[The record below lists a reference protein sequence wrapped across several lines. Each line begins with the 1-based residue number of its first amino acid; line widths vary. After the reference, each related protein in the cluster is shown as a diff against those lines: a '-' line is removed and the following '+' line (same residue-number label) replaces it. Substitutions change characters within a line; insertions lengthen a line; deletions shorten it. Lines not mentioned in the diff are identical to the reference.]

1 MSLNAAQ
8 ESAPFVAGSSVSM
21 ACTGM
26 AHPAVNCCLHSP
38 WEEMLRTAGGDERV
52 SIGVHGC

>member
-1 MSLNAAQ
+1 MSLKAAQ
-8 ESAPFVAGSSVSM
+8 ESAPFVASSRVSM
-21 ACTGM
+21 VCTDM

-38 WEEMLRTAGGDERV
+38 WEEMLRTAGRDERV